1 MVRQDTELTSRQTL
15 GGEDRKWILSGK
27 GRRVLVDVL
36 KIQMVNLKSAAG
48 GELLSNQAYVETLLI
63 RLLLLHERGP
73 PTFRP

>member
-36 KIQMVNLKSAAG
+36 KIQMV
-48 GELLSNQAYVETLLI
+48 
-63 RLLLLHERGP
+63 
-73 PTFRP
+73 